1 MSDEQQMERLSAAVD
16 RVVAPW
22 TKLVMGMVE
31 AGLVVDLDATAIA
44 YNAAIDDVLRL
55 FADGKPRTRTQWVE
69 EIERLKK

>member
-1 MSDEQQMERLSAAVD
+1 MERLSAAVD

-55 FADGKPRTRTQWVE
+55 FEDGNARTRQQWTE
-69 EIERLKK
+69 AIKALKK

>member
-1 MSDEQQMERLSAAVD
+1 MQDEQQVERLSAAVD

-55 FADGKPRTRTQWVE
+55 FADGNSRTRQQWVE
-69 EIERLKK
+69 AIEKLKK